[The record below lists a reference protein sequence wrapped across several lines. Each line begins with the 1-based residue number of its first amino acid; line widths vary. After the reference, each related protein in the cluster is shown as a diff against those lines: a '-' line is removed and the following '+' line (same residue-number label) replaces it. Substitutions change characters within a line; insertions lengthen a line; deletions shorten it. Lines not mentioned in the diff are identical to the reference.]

1 MDPGAVIS
9 FSVIIFEMCIG
20 MFSGLFIVGTI
31 LKDIFKGQRMSTG
44 DKIILSL
51 SCSNICLLIMTF
63 TSASASYFPFNPDV
77 YTVCTI
83 NAFVIYSRTSCS
95 WLTTCLCFFYFI
107 KITQLKSSF
116 LSLLKKKIKK
126 IDVLIPWMILVIE
139 ALCLGSSFFSEMTQV
154 PPQQSSNI
162 SVSFLF
168 DTLGDNSHPGRTIL
182 YVSMF
187 VSLLISVVITA
198 RNALSLIVHICRT
211 GKNVTP
217 SGRTNVKGLSKNS
230 TITST
235 DVTSEPYKLRLKFMN
250 VVLAVTSQPILI
262 AISTTAASAV
272 SLKLHNDRIK
282 INMGHTNMEHLSEE
296 DTTEEHLLT
305 QNS

>member
-83 NAFVIYSRTSCS
+83 NALVFYGRTSCS

-116 LSLLKKKIKK
+116 LSLLKKKI
-126 IDVLIPWMILVIE
+126 DVLIPWMILVIE
-139 ALCLGSSFFSEMTQV
+139 ALCLGSSFFSEMTHV
-154 PPQQSSNI
+154 PPQESSNI

-168 DTLGDNSHPGRTIL
+168 NTLGDNSHPGRTIL

-217 SGRTNVKGLSKNS
+217 SGRTNVKVQRVVKTMVQLLALYFFSYLISVIAYCLKDL
-230 TITST
+230 ITHYRYVFQVAQFFFGPVQSILLILGN
-235 DVTSEPYKLRLKFMN
+235 PRYKED
-250 VVLAVTSQPILI
+250 I
-262 AISTTAASAV
+262 
-272 SLKLHNDRIK
+272 H
-282 INMGHTNMEHLSEE
+282 HTMCICSRVCTLQS
-296 DTTEEHLLT
+296 
-305 QNS
+305 